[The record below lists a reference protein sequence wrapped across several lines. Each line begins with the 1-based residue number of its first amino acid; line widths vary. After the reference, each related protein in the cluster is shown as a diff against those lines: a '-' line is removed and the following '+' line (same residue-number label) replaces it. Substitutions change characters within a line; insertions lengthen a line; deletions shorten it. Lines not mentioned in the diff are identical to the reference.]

1 MLSLVVRARGRCT
14 VIFSSH
20 ILADVQRVADRVGIL
35 RAGRLLYQGP
45 TRELIDTYLQP
56 R

>member
-1 MLSLVVRARGRCT
+1 MLSLVARARSRCT

-20 ILADVQRVADRVGIL
+20 ILADVQRVADHVGIL
-35 RAGRLLYQGP
+35 RAGLLYQGP